1 MKKIF
6 LVCLLC
12 ILPWSV
18 SQAET
23 KALFSASVGQV
34 SWDDD
39 ENDFSADPINLFFR
53 GGVAF
58 NQYFDVGVEWGTTL
72 VDDKKDNVEFEVETI
87 LIFAKANFAVTERI
101 QLYAL
106 AGISSVD
113 LIANQRK
120 GTRVGSY
127 EDEGTAVGVGIQF
140 GSDDAARFMVEYINY
155 YQDDEEFDDLGG
167 DFSLSSIN
175 FGYVGYF

>member
-1 MKKIF
+1 MKKIV
-6 LVCLLC
+6 LACLLC

-53 GGVAF
+53 GGVAL
-58 NQYFDVGVEWGTTL
+58 NQYIDLGVEWGTTL
-72 VDDKKDNVEFEVETI
+72 VDDKKDNVEFELESI
-87 LIFAKANFAVTERI
+87 MIFAKANIPISEST

-106 AGISSVD
+106 AGVSSVD
-113 LIANQRK
+113 LIVNQRK
-120 GTRVGSY
+120 GVRVGSY
-127 EDEGTAVGVGIQF
+127 DDEGVGVGVGIQI
-140 GSDDAARFMVEYINY
+140 GSDDTAKFMIEYINY
-155 YQDDEEFDDLGG
+155 YQDDEEFGNLPG